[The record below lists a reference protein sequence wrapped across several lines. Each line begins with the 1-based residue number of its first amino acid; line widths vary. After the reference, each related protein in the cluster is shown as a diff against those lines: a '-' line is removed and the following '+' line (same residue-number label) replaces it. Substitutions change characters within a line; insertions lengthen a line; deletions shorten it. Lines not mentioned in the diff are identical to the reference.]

1 MDPLE
6 NVSEKILGYSIKTK
20 WQITLNYLIP
30 CIVEVLVYI
39 TVIVVDGAL
48 VYQHIL
54 DQNYLW
60 AWITLGI
67 VIVPALLTFI
77 CVVVSDQWPIEEG
90 FRSEKRR
97 FLLRQIVNLF
107 FFPIG
112 AIYR

>member
-6 NVSEKILGYSIKTK
+6 NITEKILGYSIKTK

-39 TVIVVDGAL
+39 TVIVVDSSL
-48 VYQHIL
+48 VYQHIS
-54 DQNYLW
+54 DQNFLW
-60 AWITLGI
+60 AWITLAI

-90 FRSEKRR
+90 FRSEKRK
-97 FLLRQIVNLF
+97 FLLRHIVNLF